1 MRPALQTEID
11 ALQKFQFTHPVWGAT
26 VRLLDDAHTLE
37 VSIHAPRVGCDLRPM
52 LRWLRWRCFNSRT
65 PCGVRQGWA
74 KELDDFQKFQ
84 FTHPVWGAT
93 RYRINY
99 NTLKQVS
106 IHAPRVGCDITIL
119 IIARDI
125 ASFNSRTPCG
135 VRLRCLVSDTWTYGF
150 NSRTPCGVRLVCKKS
165 ASQLWGVSIHAPRV
179 GCDKSKVTI
188 TRKQPRFNS
197 RTPCGVRL
205 SALGYQAI
213 ESRVSIHAPRVGCD
227 GTP

>member
-1 MRPALQTEID
+1 MPCRSFNSRTPCGVRLYDCSMMRTPSR
-11 ALQKFQFTHPVWGAT
+11 FQFTHPVWGAT
-26 VRLLDDAHTLE
+26 CARCCGGYVGV
-37 VSIHAPRVGCDLRPM
+37 VSIHAPRVGCDRDGLRS
-52 LRWLRWRCFNSRT
+52 WTTSR
-65 PCGVRQGWA
+65 
-74 KELDDFQKFQ
+74 
-84 FTHPVWGAT
+84 
-93 RYRINY
+93 
-99 NTLKQVS
+99 
-106 IHAPRVGCDITIL
+106 
-119 IIARDI
+119 
-125 ASFNSRTPCG
+125 SFNSRTPCG

-179 GCDKSKVTI
+179 GCDKRKVTLK
-188 TRKQPRFNS
+188 RKQPRFNS